1 MTVPPEAPGPTGS
14 ALRGRLG
21 RLAARAGWG
30 VADQALSSLTNFAV
44 GIYVARSLGPRG
56 LGAFSLA
63 FATYL
68 IALNASRGLATD
80 PLVVRYSGAEPAA
93 WRQAAARATG
103 VATTVGIA
111 AGAASVAVGML
122 LSGQTGAAFVAL
134 GVMLPGLMLQDSW
147 RYAFFSAGRGGQAF
161 ANDLVWAIALF
172 PLMAAVAASGHAEV
186 QWFVLAWGVSA
197 TVAALAGGV
206 QARLVPHLSAAAGW
220 LRQHRDLAPRY
231 LGENLS
237 FSAATQLRFYGLSAV
252 AGLAAVGALRAAE
265 LLLGPL
271 NVVIIGI
278 GLIGVPEGARI
289 VRRSLRHL
297 WPFCLVLGTLQG
309 ATAVVWGLALLL
321 LPDGLG
327 VRILGPSWQPASAL
341 LLPVTL
347 TVALTGFWVGAW
359 TGLRA
364 LGVARRSLRAQAFG
378 SAAYLAGALLGAW
391 LADAAGAAWGG
402 AAGTAVATGIWWWQ
416 LHRGLREF
424 RSSAAAPPAEAEA
437 VHLPGAGG

>member
-1 MTVPPEAPGPTGS
+1 VRAPGQ
-14 ALRGRLG
+14 LRSGIG

-68 IALNASRGLATD
+68 LALNASRGLATD
-80 PLVVRYSGAEPAA
+80 PLVVRYSGVEPAA
-93 WRQAAARATG
+93 WRRAAARSTG
-103 VATTVGIA
+103 VATAVGA
-111 AGAASVAVGML
+111 ATGAASVAAGIL
-122 LSGQTGAAFVAL
+122 LSGPTGAAFVAL

-147 RYAFFSAGRGGQAF
+147 RYAFFSATRGGQAF
-161 ANDLVWAIALF
+161 ANDLVWAVTLF
-172 PLMAAVAASGHAEV
+172 PLMAAVAASGHAQV
-186 QWFVLAWGVSA
+186 QWFVLAWGASA
-197 TVAALAGGV
+197 TVAALVGGV
-206 QARLVPHLSAAAGW
+206 QARLVPRPSTAPGW
-220 LRQHRDLAPRY
+220 LRQHRELAPRY

-289 VRRSLRHL
+289 VRGSPRRL
-297 WPFCLVLGTLQG
+297 WPFCLVLGTLQA
-309 ATAVVWGLALLL
+309 ATALAWGLAMLL
-321 LPDGLG
+321 LPEGVG
-327 VRILGPSWQPASAL
+327 VRLLGPSWHPASEL
-341 LLPVTL
+341 LVPVTL

-364 LGVARRSLRAQAFG
+364 LGVARRSLRAQAYG
-378 SAAYLAGALLGAW
+378 STAYLAGALVGAW
-391 LADAAGAAWGG
+391 LAGAAGAAWGG
-402 AAGTAVATGIWWWQ
+402 AAGTAVATGVWWWQ
-416 LHRGLREF
+416 LRRGLREF
-424 RSSAAAPPAEAEA
+424 RPSSAPAAESEVVP
-437 VHLPGAGG
+437 VRGG

>member
-1 MTVPPEAPGPTGS
+1 VRAP
-14 ALRGRLG
+14 AQLRSGIG

-68 IALNASRGLATD
+68 LALNASRGLATD
-80 PLVVRYSGAEPAA
+80 PLVVRYSGVEPAA

-103 VATTVGIA
+103 VATAVGA
-111 AGAASVAVGML
+111 ATGAASVAAGML
-122 LSGQTGAAFVAL
+122 LSGSTGAAFVAL
-134 GVMLPGLMLQDSW
+134 GVTLPGLMLQDSW
-147 RYAFFSAGRGGQAF
+147 RYAFFSAARGGQAF
-161 ANDLVWAIALF
+161 ANDLVWAVTLF
-172 PLMAAVAASGHAEV
+172 PLMAVVAASGHAQV
-186 QWFVLAWGVSA
+186 QWFVLAWGASA

-206 QARLVPHLSAAAGW
+206 QARLLPRPSAAVGW
-220 LRQHRDLAPRY
+220 LRQHRELAPRY

-289 VRRSLRHL
+289 VRRSPRRLR
-297 WPFCLVLGTLQG
+297 PFCLALGVLQA
-309 ATAVVWGLALLL
+309 ATALLWGVAMLL
-321 LPDGLG
+321 LPDRVG
-327 VRILGPSWQPASAL
+327 VRLLGPSWHPASEL

-347 TVALTGFWVGAW
+347 TVALTGLWVGAW

-364 LGVARRSLRAQAFG
+364 LGVARRSLRAQAYG
-378 SAAYLAGALLGAW
+378 STAYLAGALLGAW
-391 LADAAGAAWGG
+391 LAGAAGAAWGG
-402 AAGTAVATGIWWWQ
+402 AAGTAVATAVWWWQ
-416 LHRGLREF
+416 LQRGLREF
-424 RSSAAAPPAEAEA
+424 RSAAAPAAESEA
-437 VHLPGAGG
+437 VPVRGAGG

>member
-1 MTVPPEAPGPTGS
+1 MSAPGASSPSGA

-68 IALNASRGLATD
+68 LALNASRGLATD

-103 VATTVGIA
+103 VATTVGAA
-111 AGAASVAVGML
+111 AGVASVAVGVL
-122 LSGQTGAAFVAL
+122 LSGPTGAAFVAL

-161 ANDLVWAIALF
+161 ANDLVWAIVLF
-172 PLMAAVAASGHAEV
+172 PLMAAVAASGHADV

-206 QARLVPHLSAAAGW
+206 QARLVPRLDAAAGW
-220 LRQHRDLAPRY
+220 LRQHRELAPRY

-237 FSAATQLRFYGLSAV
+237 FSAATQLRFYGLSAA

-297 WPFCLVLGTLQG
+297 WPFCLVLGALQG
-309 ATAVVWGLALLL
+309 ATAVAWGLALLL

-341 LLPVTL
+341 LVPVTL

-364 LGVARRSLRAQAFG
+364 LGVARRSLRAQGFG
-378 SAAYLAGALLGAW
+378 SAAYLGGALVGAW
-391 LADAAGAAWGG
+391 LAGAAGAAWGG
-402 AAGTAVATGIWWWQ
+402 AAGTAVATAIWWWQ

-424 RSSAAAPPAEAEA
+424 RSAATPAAAAEA
-437 VHLPGAGG
+437 VHLPGVGG